1 MSTQSASGF
10 ESLHEVVRQARLNL
24 NANAWDYLIG
34 GAETETTLRRNRLA
48 LDQIAF
54 RPRVLN
60 DVSKV
65 ETGTDFLGHKLQLPV
80 CVAPIGSLET
90 FHPDCGAAVVKAAFE
105 AGVAM
110 MLSSVSKPGLEA
122 VAEAAP
128 DACRVFQLYV
138 RGDDDWV
145 DDIAIRA
152 IAAGYGAFCLT
163 VDTAHYSRRERDI
176 DKRFVKPW
184 RQGATGLNYQAALS
198 WSQIARFKE
207 KHAIPL
213 ILKGIA
219 TAEDARIAIEHGID
233 VIYVSN
239 HGGRQLDHGRG
250 TMDVLP
256 EVASAVAGRA
266 RIMIDGSFLR
276 GSDIVKGI
284 AAGADCIGVGRLAV
298 AGLAAAGA
306 AGVIRVMELLRKE
319 VEICLGLLGVTA
331 WEALTKAHL
340 CHDAPVV
347 TEPSVFSAFP
357 LLDSS
362 R

>member
-1 MSTQSASGF
+1 MSRQSASRF

-24 NANAWDYLIG
+24 NANAWDYLVG
-34 GAETETTLRRNRLA
+34 GTETETTLRRNRLA

-65 ETGTDFLGHKLQLPV
+65 DTSTDFLDHKLQLPI
-80 CVAPIGSLET
+80 CIAPVGSLET
-90 FHPDCGAAVVKAAFE
+90 FHPDCGAAVVKAAHA
-105 AGVAM
+105 AGVVM

-145 DDIAIRA
+145 DDIASRA
-152 IAAGYGAFCLT
+152 IAAGYDAFCLT

-176 DKRFVKPW
+176 DKRFVKSW
-184 RQGATGLNYQAALS
+184 RQGATGFDYQAALS
-198 WSQIARFKE
+198 WSQIVRFKE

-213 ILKGIA
+213 ILKGVA
-219 TAEDARIAIEHGID
+219 TAEDALIAVDHGVD

-256 EVASAVAGRA
+256 EVVDAVKGQAK
-266 RIMIDGSFLR
+266 IMIDGSFLR

-298 AGLAAAGA
+298 IGLAAAGE
-306 AGVIRVMELLRKE
+306 AGVIRVMELLCEEIK
-319 VEICLGLLGVTA
+319 ICLGLLGVTA
-331 WEALTKAHL
+331 LEGLTQAHL
-340 CHDAPVV
+340 CRGAPTV
-347 TEPSVFSAFP
+347 TEPSVLSAFP
-357 LLDSS
+357 LLDSA